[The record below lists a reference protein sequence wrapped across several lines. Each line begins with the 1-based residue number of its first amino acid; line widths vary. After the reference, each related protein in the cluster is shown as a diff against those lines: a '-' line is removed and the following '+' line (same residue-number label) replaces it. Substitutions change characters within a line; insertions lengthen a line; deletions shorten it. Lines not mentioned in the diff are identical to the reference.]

1 MLYRPNFCC
10 NCGEKIERDEWPL
23 LASRKF
29 CDVCQSELR
38 LSEWTPKV
46 IFSLALVVVFA
57 VISSFFRVDRSP
69 TNEIVSALP
78 QPTAAKFTANSNTT
92 PLAVQQSQTGPSANT
107 ASLSSI
113 EPAAVKPAPVVK
125 TTEAVYFCGAA
136 TKKGTP
142 CSRRVKR
149 PGERCWQHAGMPAM
163 AESAV
168 KAAK

>member
-10 NCGEKIERDEWPL
+10 NCGERIERDEWPL

-38 LSEWTPKV
+38 ISDWIPKV
-46 IFSLALVVVFA
+46 IFSVALLIGFA
-57 VISSFFRVDRSP
+57 GISSFFRVGKPS
-69 TNEIVSALP
+69 TTEIVSALP
-78 QPTAAKFTANSNTT
+78 QPTAAKLLANSNTT
-92 PLAVQQSQTGPSANT
+92 PTAVQQSQTGPSANT
-107 ASLSSI
+107 TSLSNS
-113 EPAAVKPAPVVK
+113 EPGMVRPAPAVK